1 MDYPT
6 PRVAELLF
14 RLSIQSAE
22 LQANMERLQRRL
34 GIDPELLVLNPAPEN
49 IVDRKKEKQRHRKR
63 WTIVLKE
70 IVDSAIEYESLPSIH
85 TVWLSNPC
93 AAPERG
99 TTKKIRSVSEFF
111 ETYLSSCVYKRWYL
125 KGHSSFPHVTTW
137 IENWIAITPTVGI
150 VSQYVSE

>member
-63 WTIVLKE
+63 WTVVLKE

-85 TVWLSNPC
+85 TV
-93 AAPERG
+93 
-99 TTKKIRSVSEFF
+99 
-111 ETYLSSCVYKRWYL
+111 
-125 KGHSSFPHVTTW
+125 
-137 IENWIAITPTVGI
+137 
-150 VSQYVSE
+150 